1 MVGWVYAFV
10 TPSMPGI
17 AKFGATE
24 RDPTERLREANA
36 CTWHLH
42 EYAIAAA
49 QEVDDPFAVERAIH
63 AMLAS
68 RRVHPRREFFRVTCD
83 EASALLALVVPAVSG
98 DACDAPIAL
107 VADGGEADADGRE
120 FDEDADGNDAAG
132 AEGGGGDEEPGDVHD
147 PGYFYARMLGL
158 STRRLKSQRAE

>member
-36 CTWHLH
+36 CTWHMH

-68 RRVHPRREFFRVTCD
+68 RRVHPRREFFSRHLRRGKRAPRARRPGRLRRCMRRVNR
-83 EASALLALVVPAVSG
+83 ARSG
-98 DACDAPIAL
+98 
-107 VADGGEADADGRE
+107 RW
-120 FDEDADGNDAAG
+120 GN
-132 AEGGGGDEEPGDVHD
+132 
-147 PGYFYARMLGL
+147 RRRW
-158 STRRLKSQRAE
+158 TRV